1 MSDLASPSI
10 ASEPVYL
17 ELTFRRLMCI
27 WWAYFW
33 RHMLYGAPLV
43 IIVGF
48 LEGLAGLGGKH
59 LLLSL
64 SAVMVMAAV
73 SMVVLGLSYTNNFA
87 TSLFELWRLHA
98 RAPLP
103 EKIVDALIHGIPGE
117 SPATRK

>member
-1 MSDLASPSI
+1 MSDPASPSI

-43 IIVGF
+43 IIAGF
-48 LEGLAGLGGKH
+48 LEGLAGLGGNH

-64 SAVMVMAAV
+64 SAVVVMAGV
-73 SMVVLGLSYTNNFA
+73 SMVVLGVVLHKQFR
-87 TSLFELWRLHA
+87 LFSIR
-98 RAPLP
+98 
-103 EKIVDALIHGIPGE
+103 IVA
-117 SPATRK
+117 SPR

>member
-1 MSDLASPSI
+1 MSDPASSSI
-10 ASEPVYL
+10 ACEPVYL

-48 LEGLAGLGGKH
+48 LEGLAGLGGNH

-64 SAVMVMAAV
+64 SAVVVMAAV
-73 SMVVLGLSYTNNFA
+73 SMVVLGVV
-87 TSLFELWRLHA
+87 LHKQF
-98 RAPLP
+98 RHFSIR
-103 EKIVDALIHGIPGE
+103 IVA
-117 SPATRK
+117 SPR

>member
-48 LEGLAGLGGKH
+48 LEGFAGLGGSH

-64 SAVMVMAAV
+64 SAVLVMAAV
-73 SMVVLGLSYTNNFA
+73 SICVLGVVLHKQFRHFSI
-87 TSLFELWRLHA
+87 R
-98 RAPLP
+98 
-103 EKIVDALIHGIPGE
+103 IVA
-117 SPATRK
+117 SPR

>member
-1 MSDLASPSI
+1 MSDPAAPSI
-10 ASEPVYL
+10 ASEPVRL

-48 LEGLAGLGGKH
+48 LEGLAGLGGNR

-64 SAVMVMAAV
+64 SAVVVMAAV
-73 SMVVLGLSYTNNFA
+73 SMVVLGVV
-87 TSLFELWRLHA
+87 LHKQF
-98 RAPLP
+98 RHFSIR
-103 EKIVDALIHGIPGE
+103 IVAYP
-117 SPATRK
+117 R